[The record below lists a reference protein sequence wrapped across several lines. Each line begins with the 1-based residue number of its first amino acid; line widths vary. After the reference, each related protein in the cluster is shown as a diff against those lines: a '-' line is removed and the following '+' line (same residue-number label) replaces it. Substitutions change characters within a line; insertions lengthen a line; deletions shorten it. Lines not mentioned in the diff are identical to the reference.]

1 MFISFVFAEIFLR
14 LFICLLCAVPWNAH
28 NAPSSRVS
36 LYHCIWNLKSN
47 RHLTPPS
54 LRLLRPQWA
63 INMPALLVLP
73 HMAHQG
79 YSMLTW
85 VCKLCIFYLN
95 NVDLYKSSEGP
106 KHSIQPKKIIIRIH
120 VLVRQWPL
128 SYINMNIGQQVAQPL
143 LTQEMRVKRKSGH
156 LTPVTVVGSPSIA
169 LMRNSPSHLMPWSQE
184 CTHQTKTHGQVSS
197 LLTTIFT

>member
-1 MFISFVFAEIFLR
+1 MILKSLSEKWFYLILHWRLFLVISCCQFIVCSDVTQAVTKSIAGQYNIMFISFVFAEIFLR

-73 HMAHQG
+73 LMSHQG

-85 VCKLCIFYLN
+85 VLKLYLN
-95 NVDLYKSSEGP
+95 NIKSSSEGP
-106 KHSIQPKKIIIRIH
+106 KPKHSIQNPK
-120 VLVRQWPL
+120 
-128 SYINMNIGQQVAQPL
+128 
-143 LTQEMRVKRKSGH
+143 
-156 LTPVTVVGSPSIA
+156 
-169 LMRNSPSHLMPWSQE
+169 
-184 CTHQTKTHGQVSS
+184 
-197 LLTTIFT
+197 

>member
-95 NVDLYKSSEGP
+95 NVDLSKSSERP
-106 KHSIQPKKIIIRIH
+106 KHSIQPKKLSSRW
-120 VLVRQWPL
+120 QWK
-128 SYINMNIGQQVAQPL
+128 V
-143 LTQEMRVKRKSGH
+143 GH
-156 LTPVTVVGSPSIA
+156 LQQCICFESERSDFNFVSPKKN
-169 LMRNSPSHLMPWSQE
+169 LDE
-184 CTHQTKTHGQVSS
+184 
-197 LLTTIFT
+197 LLYLFNDL

>member
-106 KHSIQPKKIIIRIH
+106 KHSIQPKKLSSGFTCSSASDPCPI
-120 VLVRQWPL
+120 LTWTLDNKWP
-128 SYINMNIGQQVAQPL
+128 
-143 LTQEMRVKRKSGH
+143 
-156 LTPVTVVGSPSIA
+156 SPSWHKRWE
-169 LMRNSPSHLMPWSQE
+169 LKGKVVTW
-184 CTHQTKTHGQVSS
+184 HQS
-197 LLTTIFT
+197 L

>member
-73 HMAHQG
+73 LMSHQG

-85 VCKLCIFYLN
+85 VFTLFIFYLN
-95 NVDLYKSSEGP
+95 NINLSNSEGP
-106 KHSIQPKKIIIRIH
+106 KPKHKYPAKINCHLDSRARPG
-120 VLVRQWPL
+120 RQWPL
-128 SYINMNIGQQVAQPL
+128 SYEHWTNNKWPSPL
-143 LTQEMRVKRKSGH
+143 LTQEMWVKRKSGH

-184 CTHQTKTHGQVSS
+184 CTHQTNT
-197 LLTTIFT
+197 LLTIFT

>member
-79 YSMLTW
+79 YSMHTL

-95 NVDLYKSSEGP
+95 NVDLSKSSERP
-106 KHSIQPKKIIIRIH
+106 KHSIQPKNYYQDSRARLP
-120 VLVRQWPL
+120 V
-128 SYINMNIGQQVAQPL
+128 
-143 LTQEMRVKRKSGH
+143 
-156 LTPVTVVGSPSIA
+156 TPV
-169 LMRNSPSHLMPWSQE
+169 LYEHEHW
-184 CTHQTKTHGQVSS
+184 
-197 LLTTIFT
+197 TTSGPAPLDTRDES